1 MIVTLDEIREAAIK
15 SGPKR
20 LVIPSVDKHALKT
33 VSEAAALGL
42 VYPVIIGRGKEMKDL
57 IEETCDSIDFEFIDT
72 GSNRDPLVAAIEM
85 LKEDRADI
93 MLRGAID
100 QTTFVA
106 AILNDKNGLVNKEI
120 ASFISLFQLETKLAM
135 VTDSYINNSPSLEEK
150 RMIIE
155 NALELS
161 SVLGIPSPR
170 IAALT
175 AIEQVNPNI
184 PSTLDA
190 AILSK
195 MSERGQFRNAI
206 IEGPIDIDCALSEKA
221 AMRKGLKSPVTGN
234 VDIYFVP
241 DIEAGYSLSQLLVFI
256 GKLPMTSALA
266 GTSKPVVL
274 NLPFVSEENRVTEIA
289 LASLMC
295 NGRNEEN

>member
-1 MIVTLDEIREAAIK
+1 MIVTFDEIREAAIK
-15 SGPKR
+15 SGPRR
-20 LVIPSVDKHALKT
+20 LAIPSVDKHALET

-42 VYPVIIGRGKEMKDL
+42 IYPVIIGNGKEIKSL
-57 IEETCDSIDFEFIDT
+57 IEETCGLIDCEFIDAE
-72 GSNRDPLVAAIEM
+72 SNRDPLVTAIEM

-93 MLRGAID
+93 ILRGDMD
-100 QTTFVA
+100 QATFVDA
-106 AILNDKNGLVNKEI
+106 VLNGKSGLVNNGFV
-120 ASFISLFQLETKLAM
+120 SFISLFQLETKLAM
-135 VTDSYINNSPSLEEK
+135 VTDSYINNFPSLEEK

-161 SVLGIPSPR
+161 SILGILSPR
-170 IAALT
+170 IAALA
-175 AIEQVNPNI
+175 AIEQINTKI

-195 MSERGQFRNAI
+195 MSERGQFGNAV
-206 IEGPIDIDCALSEKA
+206 IEGPIDIDCALSKKA
-221 AMRKGLKSPVTGN
+221 AMRKGLQSPVTGN
-234 VDIYFVP
+234 VDIYLVP

-256 GKLPMTSALA
+256 GKIPMIGALV
-266 GTSKPVVL
+266 GTSRPVVL
-274 NLPFVSEENRVTEIA
+274 NPPFISRENRVTEIA

>member
-33 VSEAAALGL
+33 VSDAAALGL
-42 VYPVIIGRGKEMKDL
+42 VYPVMIGREKEMKGL
-57 IEETCDSIDFEFIDT
+57 IEETCGSIDCEFIDA
-72 GSNRDPLVAAIEM
+72 GSNRGPLVTAIEM
-85 LKEDRADI
+85 LEEDRADI
-93 MLRGAID
+93 MLRGAMD
-100 QTTFVA
+100 QATFVG
-106 AILNDKNGLVNKEI
+106 AILNGKNRLVNKGT

-135 VTDSYINNSPSLEEK
+135 VTDSYINNFPSLEEK
-150 RMIIE
+150 RLIIE

-175 AIEQVNPNI
+175 AIEQINPSI

-195 MSERGQFRNAI
+195 MSERGQFGNTV

-221 AMRKGLKSPVTGN
+221 AMRKG
-234 VDIYFVP
+234 
-241 DIEAGYSLSQLLVFI
+241 
-256 GKLPMTSALA
+256 
-266 GTSKPVVL
+266 
-274 NLPFVSEENRVTEIA
+274 
-289 LASLMC
+289 
-295 NGRNEEN
+295 

>member
-20 LVIPSVDKHALKT
+20 LVIPSVDKRALKT

-42 VYPVIIGRGKEMKDL
+42 IYPVMIGSGKEMKGL
-57 IEETCDSIDFEFIDT
+57 LEETCCSIDCELIDT
-72 GSNRDPLVAAIEM
+72 GSNHDPLVTAIGM

-93 MLRGAID
+93 ILRGAMD
-100 QTTFVA
+100 QATFVG
-106 AILNDKNGLVNKEI
+106 AILNGKSRLVSNGL

-135 VTDSYINNSPSLEEK
+135 VTDSYINNFPSLEEK

-175 AIEQVNPNI
+175 AIEQINPNM

-195 MSERGQFRNAI
+195 MSERGQFGNTV

-221 AMRKGLKSPVTGN
+221 AMRKGLQSPVTGN
-234 VDIYFVP
+234 VDIYLVP
-241 DIEAGYSLSQLLVFI
+241 DIEVGYSLSQLLVFI
-256 GKLPMTSALA
+256 GRMPMIGALA

-274 NLPFVSEENRVTEIA
+274 NLPFISRENRVTEIA

-295 NGRNEEN
+295 NGRDEEK